1 MKAMKNVRKSKPHL
15 WQTYN
20 QRITQDLAHAKPDEP
35 IGDSVIAALT
45 QARADYK
52 DTQWGYERKDG
63 TRVDFGTVVER
74 ILQRIES
81 VKDFGAALASCDP
94 FHAVSVGWAGIQFFV
109 KVFSPYHD

>member
-52 DTQWGYERKDG
+52 DTQ
-63 TRVDFGTVVER
+63 
-74 ILQRIES
+74 S